1 MRSYLAFG
9 VSGLFAFASAVGCG
23 SSGSQGPPGDTGEAG
38 PSGPSGPP
46 GPPGEAGA
54 PPPPF
59 DGGPPTISDIT
70 PANAFLARSG
80 EVNISGNGTNWTSAP
95 MVDFGANVK
104 VDKVTVEGPTVLV
117 VDFTVDAAA
126 ALGPRDVNVTD
137 GANTLSLKGAFNVLS
152 PLALTYQGNVAQGG
166 VVLAKVSVMDTS
178 IPLDTTTNLLTGI
191 PLDLAATAGMGVTA
205 FPSYADDY
213 SAAFLLYV
221 DVDAKGVGPQTFDL
235 VSGPSGVAASD
246 VDFPAPQ
253 GVNIAARTPT
263 EFPTTAFNGN
273 LAAPYDSDVYA
284 FRPASAS
291 QTILDF
297 PISSTSSTGYPVLF
311 LLTDGKWSD
320 KIGEV
325 QPQPPVGGGSP
336 ATASVSYV
344 SSQTTPLYAIV
355 WSSGLPQPYT
365 LAGVV
370 QTTPAY
376 TKAAAPPDNTPGTA
390 IVAKSL
396 PFVLTDGDLS
406 NNNNGGD
413 WVKVQM
419 PANTTKLRVQTSN
432 NPKTCAA
439 VQLYA
444 SDGTTPIGVV
454 EVGFNVDHTYKN
466 RKPGATYYV
475 SFGWGPCT
483 SSSST
488 TYTGI
493 VRAEP

>member
-1 MRSYLAFG
+1 M
-9 VSGLFAFASAVGCG
+9 
-23 SSGSQGPPGDTGEAG
+23 
-38 PSGPSGPP
+38 
-46 GPPGEAGA
+46 
-54 PPPPF
+54 
-59 DGGPPTISDIT
+59 
-70 PANAFLARSG
+70 
-80 EVNISGNGTNWTSAP
+80 
-95 MVDFGANVK
+95 
-104 VDKVTVEGPTVLV
+104 
-117 VDFTVDAAA
+117 
-126 ALGPRDVNVTD
+126 
-137 GANTLSLKGAFNVLS
+137 
-152 PLALTYQGNVAQGG
+152 
-166 VVLAKVSVMDTS
+166 
-178 IPLDTTTNLLTGI
+178 
-191 PLDLAATAGMGVTA
+191 
-205 FPSYADDY
+205 
-213 SAAFLLYV
+213 
-221 DVDAKGVGPQTFDL
+221 
-235 VSGPSGVAASD
+235 
-246 VDFPAPQ
+246 
-253 GVNIAARTPT
+253 
-263 EFPTTAFNGN
+263 
-273 LAAPYDSDVYA
+273 
-284 FRPASAS
+284 
-291 QTILDF
+291 
-297 PISSTSSTGYPVLF
+297 
-311 LLTDGKWSD
+311 
-320 KIGEV
+320 
-325 QPQPPVGGGSP
+325 
-336 ATASVSYV
+336 SYV